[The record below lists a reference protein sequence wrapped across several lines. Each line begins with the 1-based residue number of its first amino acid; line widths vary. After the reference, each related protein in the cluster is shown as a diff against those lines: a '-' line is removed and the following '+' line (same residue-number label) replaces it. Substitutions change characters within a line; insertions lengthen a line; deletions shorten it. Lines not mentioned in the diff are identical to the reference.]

1 MIYGTGKE
9 AKKALKTVKKIEI
22 TRPVLPTRKKVAAY
36 ARVSMESDRM
46 MHSLSTQVSYYN
58 ELIQS
63 NPEWEF
69 AGVYADNFISGTST
83 EKRTEFQRM
92 LADCEAR
99 KIDIVLT
106 KSISRF
112 ARNTVDLLETVR
124 HLKELGIEVQF
135 EKEHINSLSD
145 DGELMLS
152 LLASFAQEES
162 RSISENARW
171 AIQKRFEKGIPNGH
185 FRVYGY
191 RWEGDELVPVP
202 EEAAIVKRIYQN
214 FLDGKSRLE
223 TERELAA
230 EGITTR
236 DGCRWV
242 DSNIKSVLSNITYTG
257 NLLLQKEFIE
267 DPVTKKR
274 RKNKGQ
280 LPQYFV
286 ENTHEP
292 IIDME
297 TFQYVQDEM
306 ARRRELGALANKSL
320 NITCFTGKIKCGNCG
335 KSFMHNIRKNRAQF
349 TTTYTDEDGMYTTW
363 VCGSRKQKQKGE
375 PCMAKEIPDKILKA
389 CCAEVLGLDEF
400 DDEVFA
406 ERVERIDVPDGGILV
421 FHFYD
426 GTEVTKEWKST
437 AKQDCWT
444 DEYKD
449 RQREW
454 VRNYMAKG
462 DGRFSPFTTRIRCGC
477 CGGSCRRQVQGSSDG
492 KIAYWRCSG
501 GGATNCGIKGIR
513 EPELMEIAAGLMGL
527 PEFDGDAFREQVD
540 HITMV
545 KSGQLEFTF
554 TDGHTEEAE
563 YSTKRKGKPWTEEQR
578 AKFKESIKG
587 SYTPERRKAM
597 SEHMK
602 QVRRERYW
610 NSKGKSK
617 QSQQP

>member
-1 MIYGTGKE
+1 M
-9 AKKALKTVKKIEI
+9 KTVKKIEI

-92 LADCEAR
+92 LADCEAG

-462 DGRFSPFTTRIRCGC
+462 DGRFSPFTTRIKCGC

-545 KSGQLEFTF
+545 KSGLLEFTF

>member
-1 MIYGTGKE
+1 M
-9 AKKALKTVKKIEI
+9 
-22 TRPVLPTRKKVAAY
+22 
-36 ARVSMESDRM
+36 
-46 MHSLSTQVSYYN
+46 
-58 ELIQS
+58 
-63 NPEWEF
+63 
-69 AGVYADNFISGTST
+69 
-83 EKRTEFQRM
+83 
-92 LADCEAR
+92 
-99 KIDIVLT
+99 
-106 KSISRF
+106 
-112 ARNTVDLLETVR
+112 DLLETVR

-191 RWEGDELVPVP
+191 RWEEDTLVPVP

-230 EGITTR
+230 DGITTR

-297 TFQYVQDEM
+297 TFRYVQDEM

-335 KSFMHNIRKNRAQF
+335 KSFMHNTRKNRAKF

-406 ERVERIDVPDGGILV
+406 ERIERIDVPDGGILV

-426 GTEVTKEWKST
+426 GTEVTKEWESS
-437 AKQDCWT
+437 AKKDCWT

-454 VRNYMAKG
+454 VRSYMAKG
-462 DGRFSPFTTRIRCGC
+462 EGRFTPFTTRIKCGC
-477 CGGSCRRQVQGSSDG
+477 CGGSCRRQVQGTSDG
-492 KIAYWRCSG
+492 KTAYWRCSG
-501 GGATNCGIKGIR
+501 SGATNCGIRGIR

-545 KSGQLEFTF
+545 KSGLLEFNF

-563 YSTKRKGKPWTEEQR
+563 YSTKRKMPGWTAERRAAFEARPKREVSEEQ
-578 AKFKESIKG
+578 
-587 SYTPERRKAM
+587 RKAM
-597 SEHMK
+597 SERMK
-602 QVRRERYW
+602 QIRREKYW

>member
-1 MIYGTGKE
+1 M
-9 AKKALKTVKKIEI
+9 KTVKKIEI

-58 ELIQS
+58 VLIQS

-92 LADCEAR
+92 LADCEAG

-124 HLKELGIEVQF
+124 HLKELGIEIQF

-162 RSISENARW
+162 RNISENARW

-191 RWEGDELVPVP
+191 RWEGDDLVPVP

-320 NITCFTGKIKCGNCG
+320 NITCFTGKIKCGFCG
-335 KSFMHNIRKNRAQF
+335 KSFMHNTRKNR
-349 TTTYTDEDGMYTTW
+349 
-363 VCGSRKQKQKGE
+363 GSGIGT
-375 PCMAKEIPDKILKA
+375 AKESPNNPSNPNAVYGHSALR
-389 CCAEVLGLDEF
+389 AEETEGR
-400 DDEVFA
+400 
-406 ERVERIDVPDGGILV
+406 RV
-421 FHFYD
+421 
-426 GTEVTKEWKST
+426 
-437 AKQDCWT
+437 
-444 DEYKD
+444 
-449 RQREW
+449 
-454 VRNYMAKG
+454 
-462 DGRFSPFTTRIRCGC
+462 
-477 CGGSCRRQVQGSSDG
+477 
-492 KIAYWRCSG
+492 CS
-501 GGATNCGIKGIR
+501 R
-513 EPELMEIAAGLMGL
+513 L
-527 PEFDGDAFREQVD
+527 
-540 HITMV
+540 H
-545 KSGQLEFTF
+545 
-554 TDGHTEEAE
+554 
-563 YSTKRKGKPWTEEQR
+563 
-578 AKFKESIKG
+578 
-587 SYTPERRKAM
+587 
-597 SEHMK
+597 
-602 QVRRERYW
+602 
-610 NSKGKSK
+610 
-617 QSQQP
+617 

>member
-1 MIYGTGKE
+1 
-9 AKKALKTVKKIEI
+9 
-22 TRPVLPTRKKVAAY
+22 
-36 ARVSMESDRM
+36 
-46 MHSLSTQVSYYN
+46 
-58 ELIQS
+58 
-63 NPEWEF
+63 
-69 AGVYADNFISGTST
+69 
-83 EKRTEFQRM
+83 
-92 LADCEAR
+92 
-99 KIDIVLT
+99 
-106 KSISRF
+106 
-112 ARNTVDLLETVR
+112 
-124 HLKELGIEVQF
+124 
-135 EKEHINSLSD
+135 
-145 DGELMLS
+145 
-152 LLASFAQEES
+152 
-162 RSISENARW
+162 
-171 AIQKRFEKGIPNGH
+171 
-185 FRVYGY
+185 
-191 RWEGDELVPVP
+191 
-202 EEAAIVKRIYQN
+202 
-214 FLDGKSRLE
+214 
-223 TERELAA
+223 
-230 EGITTR
+230 
-236 DGCRWV
+236 
-242 DSNIKSVLSNITYTG
+242 
-257 NLLLQKEFIE
+257 
-267 DPVTKKR
+267 
-274 RKNKGQ
+274 
-280 LPQYFV
+280 
-286 ENTHEP
+286 
-292 IIDME
+292 
-297 TFQYVQDEM
+297 M

-320 NITCFTGKIKCGNCG
+320 NITCFTGKIKCGFCG
-335 KSFMHNIRKNRAQF
+335 KSFMHNTRKNRAQF

-363 VCGSRKQKQKGE
+363 VCGSRKQKQKGD
-375 PCMAKEIPDKILKA
+375 PCKAKEIPDKILKT

-462 DGRFSPFTTRIRCGC
+462 DGRFSPFTTRIKCGC

-540 HITMV
+540 HVTMV
-545 KSGQLEFTF
+545 KSGLLEFTF
-554 TDGHTEEAE
+554 ADGHTEEAE

-578 AKFKESIKG
+578 AKFKESIKS

>member
-1 MIYGTGKE
+1 MKN
-9 AKKALKTVKKIEI
+9 VRKIEP
-22 TRPVLPTRKKVAAY
+22 TMPVAPVRKKVAAY
-36 ARVSMESDRM
+36 ARVSMETDRM
-46 MHSLSTQVSYYN
+46 MHSLSTQVSYYS
-58 ELIQS
+58 ELIQK
-63 NPEWEF
+63 NPEWQYV
-69 AGVYADNFISGTST
+69 GVYADNFISGTST
-83 EKRTEFQRM
+83 GKRTEFQRM
-92 LADCEAR
+92 VADCEAG

-124 HLKELGIEVQF
+124 HLKELGIEVRF
-135 EKEHINSLSD
+135 EKERINSLSE
-145 DGELMLS
+145 DGELMLT

-171 AIQKRFEKGIPNGH
+171 AIQKRFEQGIPNGK

-191 RWEGDELVPVP
+191 RWEDDRLVPVP

-223 TERELAA
+223 TEREFAA

-236 DGCRWV
+236 EGCRWV
-242 DSNIKSVLSNITYTG
+242 DSNIKQVLSNITYTG

-267 DPVTKKR
+267 DPLTKKR

-280 LPQYFV
+280 LPQYYV
-286 ENTHEP
+286 ENTHEA
-292 IIDME
+292 IIDKA
-297 TFQYVQDEM
+297 TFDYVQAEM

-320 NITCFTGKIKCGNCG
+320 NICCFTGKIKCCNCG

-349 TTTYTDEDGMYTTW
+349 TTTYTEEDGMYTTW

-375 PCMAKEIPDKILKA
+375 PCMVKEIPEKILKQV
-389 CCAEVLGLDEF
+389 CAEVLGLDVF

-406 ERVERIDVPDGGILV
+406 DRVERIDVPDGGILI

-426 GTEVTKEWKST
+426 GTEVTKEWEST
-437 AKQDCWT
+437 AKKDCWT

-462 DGRFSPFTTRIRCGC
+462 EGRFSPFTTRIKCGC
-477 CGGSCRRQVQGSSDG
+477 CGGSCRRQVQGSSTG
-492 KIAYWRCSG
+492 KVAYWRCNGS
-501 GGATNCGIKGIR
+501 GATNCGIRGIR
-513 EPELMEIAAGLMGL
+513 EKDLMEIAATLMGL
-527 PEFDGDAFREQVD
+527 NEFDGDAFREQVD
-540 HITMV
+540 HVTMV
-545 KSGQLEFTF
+545 KSGLLEFTF
-554 TDGHTEEAE
+554 IDGHAEKAE
-563 YSTKRKGKPWTEEQR
+563 YSTKRQMPGWSEERRAAFQARPKRVYTEEQWK
-578 AKFKESIKG
+578 AAS
-587 SYTPERRKAM
+587 ER
-597 SEHMK
+597 MK
-602 QVRRERYW
+602 QIRKERGKNW
-610 NSKGKSK
+610 SSKGKSK

>member
-1 MIYGTGKE
+1 M
-9 AKKALKTVKKIEI
+9 KTVKKIEV

-69 AGVYADNFISGTST
+69 VGVYADNFISGTAIDRRP
-83 EKRTEFQRM
+83 EFKR
-92 LADCEAR
+92 LLDDCEAG

-191 RWEGDELVPVP
+191 RWKDDQLVPVP

-223 TERELAA
+223 TEREFAA

-257 NLLLQKEFIE
+257 NMLLQKEFIE
-267 DPVTKKR
+267 DPITKKR

-320 NITCFTGKIKCGNCG
+320 NITCFTGKIKCGFCG
-335 KSFMHNIRKNRAQF
+335 KSFMHNTRKNRAQF

-363 VCGSRKQKQKGE
+363 VCGSRKQKQKGD
-375 PCMAKEIPDKILKA
+375 PCKAKEIPDKILKA
-389 CCAEVLGLDEF
+389 CCAEVLGIDEF

-406 ERVERIDVPDGGILV
+406 ERVERIDVPDGGTLV

-462 DGRFSPFTTRIRCGC
+462 DGRFSPFTTRIKCGC

-545 KSGQLEFTF
+545 KSGLLEFTF

>member
-1 MIYGTGKE
+1 M
-9 AKKALKTVKKIEI
+9 KTVKKIEI

-92 LADCEAR
+92 LADCEAG

-406 ERVERIDVPDGGILV
+406 ERIERIDVPDGGILV

-462 DGRFSPFTTRIRCGC
+462 DGRFSPFTTRIKCGC

-545 KSGQLEFTF
+545 KSGLLEFTF

>member
-1 MIYGTGKE
+1 MYILHITIAGTE
-9 AKKALKTVKKIEI
+9 
-22 TRPVLPTRKKVAAY
+22 
-36 ARVSMESDRM
+36 D
-46 MHSLSTQVSYYN
+46 SLSTQVSYYN

-83 EKRTEFQRM
+83 EKRTVFQRM
-92 LADCEAR
+92 LADCEAG

>member
-1 MIYGTGKE
+1 M
-9 AKKALKTVKKIEI
+9 KTVKKIEI

-92 LADCEAR
+92 LADCEAG

-124 HLKELGIEVQF
+124 HLKELGIEIQF

-426 GTEVTKEWKST
+426 GSEVTKEWKST

-462 DGRFSPFTTRIRCGC
+462 DGRFSPFTTRIKCGC

-545 KSGQLEFTF
+545 KSGLLEFTF

>member
-1 MIYGTGKE
+1 M
-9 AKKALKTVKKIEI
+9 KTVKKIEI

-92 LADCEAR
+92 LADCEAG

-191 RWEGDELVPVP
+191 RWEGDDLVPVP

-335 KSFMHNIRKNRAQF
+335 KSFMHNTRKNRAKF

-389 CCAEVLGLDEF
+389 CCAEVLGLTEF

-406 ERVERIDVPDGGILV
+406 ERIERIDVPDGGILV
-421 FHFYD
+421 FHFYG
-426 GTEVTKEWKST
+426 GTEVTKEWDSS
-437 AKQDCWT
+437 AKKDCWT

-454 VRNYMAKG
+454 VRSYMAKG
-462 DGRFSPFTTRIRCGC
+462 EGRFSPFTTRIKCGC
-477 CGGSCRRQVQGSSDG
+477 CGGSCRRQVQGSSTG

-501 GGATNCGIKGIR
+501 SGATNCGIKGIR
-513 EPELMEIAAGLMGL
+513 EPELMEIAADLMDL

-545 KSGQLEFTF
+545 KSGLLEFTF

-602 QVRRERYW
+602 QVRRERHW

>member
-1 MIYGTGKE
+1 ME
-9 AKKALKTVKKIEI
+9 
-22 TRPVLPTRKKVAAY
+22 RPVIGMCLGFNFFLLIC
-36 ARVSMESDRM
+36 
-46 MHSLSTQVSYYN
+46 SLHQ
-58 ELIQS
+58 
-63 NPEWEF
+63 
-69 AGVYADNFISGTST
+69 
-83 EKRTEFQRM
+83 
-92 LADCEAR
+92 
-99 KIDIVLT
+99 
-106 KSISRF
+106 
-112 ARNTVDLLETVR
+112 
-124 HLKELGIEVQF
+124 
-135 EKEHINSLSD
+135 
-145 DGELMLS
+145 
-152 LLASFAQEES
+152 
-162 RSISENARW
+162 
-171 AIQKRFEKGIPNGH
+171 
-185 FRVYGY
+185 
-191 RWEGDELVPVP
+191 LVPVP

-223 TERELAA
+223 TEREFAA

-242 DSNIKSVLSNITYTG
+242 DSNIKSLLSNITYTG

-267 DPVTKKR
+267 DPITKKR

-280 LPQYFV
+280 LPQYYV

-297 TFQYVQDEM
+297 TFQYVQEEM

-335 KSFMHNIRKNRAQF
+335 KSFMHNVRKNRAKY
-349 TTTYTDEDGMYTTW
+349 TTTYVEEEGLYTTW

-375 PCMAKEIPDKILKA
+375 GCYAKEIPEKILKT
-389 CCAEVLGLDEF
+389 CCAEVLGIPEF
-400 DDEVFA
+400 DEDVFA
-406 ERVERIDVPDGGILV
+406 EKIERIDVPDCGILV

-426 GTEVTKEWKST
+426 GTEITKEWEST
-437 AKQDCWT
+437 AKKDCWT
-444 DEYKD
+444 EEHKD

-454 VRNYMAKG
+454 VRNYIAKG
-462 DGRFSPFTTRIRCGC
+462 EGRFSPFTTRIKCGC

-492 KIAYWRCSG
+492 KIAYWRCAGS
-501 GGATNCGIKGIR
+501 GATKCGIKGIR
-513 EPELMEIAAGLMGL
+513 EPDLMEISARLMGT
-527 PEFDGDAFREQVD
+527 PEFDGDAFRDQVD
-540 HITMV
+540 CITMV
-545 KSGQLEFTF
+545 KSGLLKFSF

-602 QVRRERYW
+602 QIRRERHW

>member
-1 MIYGTGKE
+1 M
-9 AKKALKTVKKIEI
+9 KTVKKIEI

-92 LADCEAR
+92 LADCEAG
-99 KIDIVLT
+99 KINIILT

-335 KSFMHNIRKNRAQF
+335 KSFMHNTRKNRAKF

-363 VCGSRKQKQKGE
+363 VCGSRKQKQKGD

-389 CCAEVLGLDEF
+389 CCAEVLGLAEF

-406 ERVERIDVPDGGILV
+406 ERIERIDVPDGGILV

-426 GTEVTKEWKST
+426 GTEVTKEWEST
-437 AKQDCWT
+437 AKKDCWT
-444 DEYKD
+444 DEHKD

-454 VRNYMAKG
+454 VRNYMSKG
-462 DGRFSPFTTRIRCGC
+462 EGRFSPFTTRIKCGC

-501 GGATNCGIKGIR
+501 SGATNCGIKGIR
-513 EPELMEIAAGLMGL
+513 EPDLMEIAAGLMGL

-545 KSGQLEFTF
+545 KSGLLEFTF

-602 QVRRERYW
+602 HVRRERYW